1 MKIKSEN
8 MKSIIA
14 INREAARR
22 GMSYGQYSAE
32 IDRQHKAAAIEK
44 AKKKTRKAVHND

>member
-14 INREAARR
+14 INQEAARR
-22 GMSYGQYSAE
+22 GMSYGQYTVE
-32 IDRQHKAAAIEK
+32 IERQHKAAAIGK
-44 AKKKTRKAVHND
+44 AKQKKRKAVHND